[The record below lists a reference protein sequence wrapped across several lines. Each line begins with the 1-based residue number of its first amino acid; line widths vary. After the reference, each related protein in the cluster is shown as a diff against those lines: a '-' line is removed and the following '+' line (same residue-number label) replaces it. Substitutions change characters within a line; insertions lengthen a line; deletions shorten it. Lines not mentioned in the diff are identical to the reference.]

1 MSEPRDIIVEL
12 LRNIGGR
19 KEVQEYLR
27 HYTSVD
33 SRKFAVL
40 RVGDRVLDEQRADI
54 AASLGFLHQ
63 VGLYPIVVH
72 GAGARLEAAM
82 ANAGV
87 EPRPERDG
95 WFYTSPEILEA
106 VRVAYRDSCLSL
118 VDALDEQG
126 TAARP
131 ITSGVFSA
139 ETVDEE
145 RHGLVGEVT
154 GVDTT
159 ALNASIRAGQLPI
172 VMSIGETTKGQIV
185 DLSTDAAALA
195 LARVVEPHKV
205 IFLNTEG
212 GIFDRGGRLVEAI
225 NIAETSPAP
234 STRLDLEPRTRDR
247 LRRIEALLQ
256 ELPATTSVSV
266 TRPSQLARE
275 LFTHLG
281 AGTLIRRGE
290 EVRRHRNQ
298 KAIDRP
304 RLVELIESC
313 FGRTMVPGYFD
324 AKTFDSLY
332 LSEDYRGTAI
342 VVREVGHA
350 YLDKFA
356 VTNKAR
362 GEGLGS
368 AIWRRI
374 RSDHPVLF
382 WRARRDN
389 PVNRWY
395 FEQSDGTYAQGRW
408 VVFWYGMHD
417 FDEIRRCVN
426 RALELPPTLLDAP
439 LEAEA

>member
-40 RVGDRVLDEQRADI
+40 RVGDVVLDEQKADI
-54 AASLGFLHQ
+54 AATLGFLHQ
-63 VGLYPIVVH
+63 VGLYPLVVH
-72 GAGARLEAAM
+72 GAGARLDAAM
-82 ANAGV
+82 ASAGV
-87 EPRPERDG
+87 GTRAERDG
-95 WFYTSPEILEA
+95 WLYTSPETLEA
-106 VRVAYRDSCLSL
+106 VRLAYRDSCLSL
-118 VDALDEQG
+118 VEALGEQG

-139 ETVDEE
+139 QLVDEA
-145 RHGLVGEVT
+145 RYGLVGEVT

-159 ALNASIRAGQLPI
+159 ALSASIRAGQLPI
-172 VMSIGETTKGQIV
+172 VMSIGETAKGQIV
-185 DLSTDAAALA
+185 DLSTDGAALA
-195 LARVVEPHKV
+195 LARVVEPHKI

-212 GIFDRGGRLVEAI
+212 GIFDGEGRLVEAI
-225 NIAETSPAP
+225 NIAEADPAP
-234 STRLDLEPRTRDR
+234 STRPDFGRRTRDR
-247 LRRIEALLQ
+247 LRRIEELLEAL
-256 ELPATTSVSV
+256 PPTSSVSV

-275 LFTHLG
+275 LFTHRG

-290 EVRRHRNQ
+290 KVHRHRDQ
-298 KAIDRP
+298 EAIDRP

-313 FGRTMVPGYFD
+313 FGRKMVPGYFD
-324 AKTFDSLY
+324 AKSFDSLY

-368 AIWRRI
+368 TIWRRM
-374 RSDHPVLF
+374 RADHPTLF

-395 FEQSDGTYAQGRW
+395 FEQSEGTYAQGRW
-408 VVFWYGMHD
+408 VVFWYGMND
-417 FDEIRRCVN
+417 FDQIRSCVN
-426 RALELPPTLLDAP
+426 RALELPPTLLDTPEEGA
-439 LEAEA
+439 

>member
-27 HYTSVD
+27 HYTTVD

-40 RVGDRVLDEQRADI
+40 RVGDRVLDEQKADI
-54 AASLGFLHQ
+54 AATLGFLHQ

-82 ANAGV
+82 EAAAV

-95 WFYTSPEILEA
+95 WYYTSPEILEA

-118 VDALDEQG
+118 VEALDEQG

-139 ETVDEE
+139 ELLDEK
-145 RHGLVGEVT
+145 RYGLVGEVT
-154 GVDTT
+154 GVDPT
-159 ALNASIRAGQLPI
+159 ALSASIRAGQLPI
-172 VMSIGETTKGQIV
+172 VMSIGETPRGQIV
-185 DLSTDAAALA
+185 DLSTDDAALA
-195 LARVVEPHKV
+195 LARVIAPHKV

-212 GIFDRGGRLVEAI
+212 GVLDRTGKLVEAI
-225 NIAETSPAP
+225 NTAEENPLASE
-234 STRLDLEPRTRDR
+234 SDDFSPRTRDR
-247 LRRIEALLQ
+247 LRRIEELLTHV
-256 ELPATTSVSV
+256 PATTSVSV

-275 LFTHLG
+275 LFTHHG

-290 EVRRHRNQ
+290 RVLRHRDQ
-298 KAIDRP
+298 SAIDRT
-304 RLVELIESC
+304 RLVSLIEGC
-313 FGRTMVPGYFD
+313 FSRQMVPGYFD

-342 VVREVGHA
+342 VVLEAGQA

-356 VTNKAR
+356 VTAKAQ

-368 AIWRRI
+368 TIWRRI
-374 RSDHPVLF
+374 RADHPVLF

-408 VVFWYGMHD
+408 VVFWYGMHE
-417 FDEIRRCVN
+417 FDDIQRCVSC
-426 RALELPPTLLDAP
+426 ALELPPTLLDTP
-439 LEAEA
+439 EASA